1 MEKIYKTLVGSKM
14 HGLSTP
20 DSDEEIV
27 NNPSGYFFCISCMEY
42 YPKTPDC
49 EGYNTPDG
57 IMCEQCEEERAKYFA
72 GGRW

>member
-1 MEKIYKTLVGSKM
+1 MNL
-14 HGLSTP
+14 
-20 DSDEEIV
+20 EEIV

-49 EGYNTPDG
+49 EGYNTLDG

>member
-1 MEKIYKTLVGSKM
+1 
-14 HGLSTP
+14 
-20 DSDEEIV
+20 
-27 NNPSGYFFCISCMEY
+27 MEY

-72 GGRW
+72 GGRTVALSRGFKNFPTLTQSGYNKM